1 MDNTFFCFIP
11 QASEYEFK
19 YIENGLFTTTS
30 RQPRDG
36 GGGEGYS
43 IVFHLSFL
51 THSAC
56 QYDVT

>member
-30 RQPRDG
+30 RQPRDRGG
-36 GGGEGYS
+36 GGGETLLFS
-43 IVFHLSFL
+43 P
-51 THSAC
+51 
-56 QYDVT
+56 